1 MRRVHLA
8 SASER
13 RLAWLNERLGDV
25 ELSAAPLVF
34 DEPKPRWGAPVEEQV
49 EFTCAAKAAAAAR
62 EGVVAKMGEG
72 EAGAG
77 AAEAEVVIVAD
88 TIVADPDDPLMPMGK
103 PEDEQHAMAMLLR
116 LSGNRHRV
124 WSSTAL
130 VYPPVGAGEHGRSGE
145 HTLHGGWTADIW
157 TESAVVEFDELSQDR
172 LVELVSSGSWKGK
185 AGAYDM
191 GGAAGADTRLVEG
204 EEITVLGLARA
215 AIAALENL

>member
-13 RLAWLNERLGDV
+13 RLAWLSERLSDV
-25 ELSAAPLVF
+25 ELSAAALVF

-49 EFTCAAKAAAAAR
+49 AFTCSAKAAAAAR
-62 EGVVAKMGEG
+62 EGVVAAM
-72 EAGAG
+72 AGAQP
-77 AAEAEVVIVAD
+77 ADVVIVAD

-130 VYPPVGAGEHGRSGE
+130 VYPPGASGE
-145 HTLHGGWTADIW
+145 HELHGGWSADMW

-172 LVELVSSGSWKGK
+172 LLELVSSGSWKGK

-191 GGAAGADTRLVEG
+191 GGAAGADTRLIDG
-204 EEITVLGLARA
+204 EEVTVLGLAPA
-215 AIAALENL
+215 AIAALETAIGLTEG